1 MTEDWKKQM
10 QQKMADYRESD
21 IDVSWEEIEQALDA
35 NRKRAL
41 DANKK
46 QARVVPLWTKR
57 VAAAAVIL
65 LIAGGGY
72 WMLQD
77 QRKEMAQQAE
87 KGPQA
92 AMAKNQPETPQSGSV
107 AQAIASLKDE
117 AAQTVVTPEKDIAQM
132 SQGLMA
138 QQDEVTPQPKAT
150 TEPEATTQASA
161 SQAETTPEHEV
172 TPQASASQAEA
183 APSAEKTAAPP
194 APTQQHQAPPTP
206 THHQTIYP
214 SDLRRRTAPS
224 NRLTAKVYLSNTMAS
239 ANSLSLDYIQSLSYN
254 NQNGNSFNGGVNGQ
268 DGKAGIS
275 GNYGQDGKDGKNGSD
290 GTTTENGEDGK
301 DGVNGEYGED
311 DLENMD
317 PAYKTVQTAEKAHH
331 HQPIRFGFSLRYR
344 FDDRWSVESGLT
356 YTRLSADITNTVDG
370 QTTATEQRLNY
381 IGIPLNVQYLMWGS
395 RYVNV
400 YVAAGGLVEKM
411 VKGSRTTQGT
421 SNSVSIHPLQVSVNG
436 ALGAEFKFTEGLS
449 LYAEPAL
456 NYYFDNHSAIPTFY
470 QEKPLNFNLNLG
482 LRFNLK

>member
-35 NRKRAL
+35 NRKQAL

-72 WMLQD
+72 WMLQE
-77 QRKEMAQQAE
+77 QRADAPETSV
-87 KGPQA
+87 
-92 AMAKNQPETPQSGSV
+92 AKVVKTPQSGSV

-132 SQGLMA
+132 LQNVMA
-138 QQDEVTPQPKAT
+138 QQHEEIPEREVTPQPKAT

-161 SQAETTPEHEV
+161 SQAETTP
-172 TPQASASQAEA
+172 P
-183 APSAEKTAAPP
+183 AEKTAASPTS
-194 APTQQHQAPPTP
+194 TQQHQASSTPTHQHQVSPAP

-239 ANSLSLDYIQSLSYN
+239 ANSLSFDYIQELDYN
-254 NQNGNSFNGGVNGQ
+254 NQNGNTNFNGGE
-268 DGKAGIS
+268 
-275 GNYGQDGKDGKNGSD
+275 DGKDGKNGSD
-290 GTTTENGEDGK
+290 GTTTEN
-301 DGVNGEYGED
+301 GED

-381 IGIPLNVQYLMWGS
+381 IGIPFNVQYLMWGS

>member
-21 IDVSWEEIEQALDA
+21 IDVSWEEIE
-35 NRKRAL
+35 KAL

-46 QARVVPLWTKR
+46 RARVVPLWTKR

-72 WMLQD
+72 WMLQE
-77 QRKEMAQQAE
+77 QRADAPETSV
-87 KGPQA
+87 
-92 AMAKNQPETPQSGSV
+92 AKVVKTPQSGSV

-117 AAQTVVTPEKDIAQM
+117 AAQTVITPEKDIAQM
-132 SQGLMA
+132 LQNVMA
-138 QQDEVTPQPKAT
+138 QQHEEIPEREVTPQPKAT

-161 SQAETTPEHEV
+161 SQAETTP
-172 TPQASASQAEA
+172 P
-183 APSAEKTAAPP
+183 AEKTAASPT
-194 APTQQHQAPPTP
+194 PTQQHQVSPAP

-239 ANSLSLDYIQSLSYN
+239 ANSLTLGNYTKASYN
-254 NQNGNSFNGGVNGQ
+254 NQNGNTNFNGGE
-268 DGKAGIS
+268 
-275 GNYGQDGKDGKNGSD
+275 DGKDGKNGSD

-381 IGIPLNVQYLMWGS
+381 IGIPFNVQYLMWGS

>member
-35 NRKRAL
+35 NRKQAL

-92 AMAKNQPETPQSGSV
+92 AMAKNQPETPQSGSM
-107 AQAIASLKDE
+107 AQAIATLKDE
-117 AAQTVVTPEKDIAQM
+117 AAQTVITPEKDIAQM
-132 SQGLMA
+132 LQNVMA
-138 QQDEVTPQPKAT
+138 QQHEEIPEREVTPQPIAT

-161 SQAETTPEHEV
+161 SQAETTP
-172 TPQASASQAEA
+172 P
-183 APSAEKTAAPP
+183 AEKTAAPP
-194 APTQQHQAPPTP
+194 TPTQQHQASSTPTHQHQASPAP

-239 ANSLSLDYIQSLSYN
+239 ANSLSLDYLQALSYN
-254 NQNGNSFNGGVNGQ
+254 NQNGNTNFNGGE
-268 DGKAGIS
+268 
-275 GNYGQDGKDGKNGSD
+275 DGKDGKNGSD
-290 GTTTENGEDGK
+290 GTTTENVEDGK

-381 IGIPLNVQYLMWGS
+381 IGIPFNVQYLMWGS